1 MADNP
6 LRKLEKQLFRQ
17 FKRTDARYELFAP
30 GDRVMVA
37 ISGGKDSY
45 VLLHLMGL
53 YLPRLR
59 FDVEFIAVHLDQQQ
73 PGYDGAPLR
82 QWLEQSPY
90 PYEILSEDTYSVV
103 TDNIAPGGTYCSL
116 CSRLRRGILYSAAD
130 RLGCNK
136 IALGHHRDDTLE
148 TFMMNLFYTGKLQAM
163 PAKYRTDDG
172 RFEVI
177 RPLMET
183 GEDRIAELAR
193 MLDFPIIPCNLCG
206 SQAGLRRDR
215 MTELLTELEQ
225 ENPQLRSVMLSA
237 LQNVRGTHLLD
248 NDVHSL
254 VADKDESSGLHA
266 GLWTRS
272 GGESAQLRGGADD
285 KDKTGGGGLRFGA
298 LPVKVSQPAGAAQNG
313 AAQDE
318 VAPKL
323 VTVASGSGKG
333 RFSFGPELGARPAA
347 VDANVDAAQGAELDK
362 IAGEALTEQSD
373 GGSSASPL
381 EPADLD
387 GRRHLRILST

>member
-1 MADNP
+1 MSDNP
-6 LRKLEKQLFRQ
+6 QRRLEKQLFRQ
-17 FKRTDARYELFAP
+17 FRRTDARYELFAP

-82 QWLEQSPY
+82 SWLEQSPY
-90 PYEILSEDTYSVV
+90 PFEILSEDTYSVV

-116 CSRLRRGILYSAAD
+116 CSRLRRGILYSAAE

-183 GEDRIAELAR
+183 GEDRIAELAS
-193 MLDFPIIPCNLCG
+193 MLEFPSIPCNLCG

-215 MTELLTELEQ
+215 MTELLTELER
-225 ENPQLRSVMLSA
+225 ENPRLRSGMLSA

-254 VADKDESSGLHA
+254 VAEKNESSGLHA
-266 GLWTRS
+266 GLWTRT
-272 GGESAQLRGGADD
+272 GGEPAMQAVDDSPAQGDSTQRS
-285 KDKTGGGGLRFGA
+285 GGLRFGA
-298 LPVKVSQPAGAAQNG
+298 LPVQASESDDASI
-313 AAQDE
+313 
-318 VAPKL
+318 KL
-323 VTVASGSGKG
+323 MTVASGIGKG
-333 RFSFGPELGARPAA
+333 RFVFGQSGRPGDVAESA
-347 VDANVDAAQGAELDK
+347 DVLDVELDH
-362 IAGEALTEQSD
+362 IAGEPLTVGEVGSD
-373 GGSSASPL
+373 SRGVATELDAAVP
-381 EPADLD
+381 D
-387 GRRHLRILST
+387 GRRHLRIFSS